1 MGYFLHDEKHNRI
14 EGLSKEQIYDV
25 LAAAIQ
31 SGELPLNPDQAFITQ
46 IKSDVDN
53 KTYKIAFCTN
63 AKYLELKAAGELI
76 EDCLYI
82 ITDEDPYTDLAN
94 AIDSLQANVTYIIE
108 PALQNH
114 DTRITALENKFARTE
129 HTITIGASGAELELD
144 AGIYVFYTGNY
155 SNTYILNIRSKEY
168 YDSFYYSTPMIQ
180 FVNLSVLSTALRYD
194 YNESLGSWR
203 IRVMRGS
210 IGGETSIDGGTFN
223 FYKL

>member
-1 MGYFLHDEKHNRI
+1 MKFVHDENHNRH
-14 EGLSKEQIYDV
+14 EALDKQEVYNV

-31 SGELPLNPDQAFITQ
+31 SGELPLNPDEAFITQ
-46 IKSDVDN
+46 IKSEVDG

-63 AKYLELKAAGELI
+63 AKYLELKAASELI

-108 PALQNH
+108 PTLTNYG
-114 DTRITALENKFARTE
+114 TRITALENKMARTE
-129 HTITIGASGAELELD
+129 QTITIGASGAELELD
-144 AGIYVFYTGNY
+144 PGIYVFYTGNY

-168 YDSFYYSTPMIQ
+168 YDSFYYSTPMVQ
-180 FVNLSVLSTALRYD
+180 FVNSSVTSTALRYE

-203 IRVMRGS
+203 IRVMRAS

-223 FYKL
+223 YYKL